1 MDDVM
6 THGLPNASDADLL
19 GANVM
24 DYARLYR
31 SGAVKPSSAMQRSL
45 AAVKAFELQGQR
57 IFSFIDENDVMRQA
71 RASDNRFAQGQP
83 LSIFDGV
90 PISIKDFIH
99 VKGYTILSGK
109 DPSKNWTSSV
119 AVADDP
125 IVSRFRDLGAIIFGL
140 TVMTEGGMGNFG
152 YNIHYQG
159 CHNPYSSEH
168 FPGGSS
174 SGAVASVAS
183 GIVPVAIGVDAGGSI
198 RTPSG
203 LSGVHGLAA
212 TYGRVSASPSLVGR
226 VLLKFGPMA
235 RTAADLAL
243 AHLVLSGPTD
253 ISDNDYYRV
262 MYDGNIR
269 GPPPPQLNQFSDI
282 DDLRDVRIGVFDEWS
297 KDSSEEVYA
306 ANRRALDFFV
316 SRGATLVPITI
327 PHLRWQALSHVL
339 RLNVDFALNWDS
351 IASQRLL
358 DLEPSTRISYGL
370 GSVVSA
376 LELAAID
383 RFRAWSFEYI
393 EDLFKH
399 HNLSAIAT
407 PTAPIL
413 APRLTDAEKSFGI
426 SDSATSVALLRYVF
440 LSNNLG
446 LPSTSVPIGFGTAP
460 DTGASLPIGMQLVS
474 WHWREDVLLRL
485 AHAVDHGLRSNS
497 TGHLRQP
504 PLYVNPLQ
512 A

>member
-1 MDDVM
+1 MNDIMSQGLTNVSDV
-6 THGLPNASDADLL
+6 DLL

-31 SGAVKPSSAMQRSL
+31 SGAVQPSRAMQRSL

-57 IFSFIDENDVMRQA
+57 MFSFIDEGDVMRQA
-71 RASDNRFAQGQP
+71 KASDERFAEGKP
-83 LSIFDGV
+83 LSVFDGV

-99 VKGYTILSGK
+99 VKGYNILSGR
-109 DPSKNWTSSV
+109 DPSRNWTSIV

-140 TVMTEGGMGNFG
+140 TVMTEGGMGNLG

-159 CHNPYSSEH
+159 CYNPYSSEH

-212 TYGRVSASPSLVGR
+212 TYGRVSASPSIVGR
-226 VLLKFGPMA
+226 VLIKFGPMA
-235 RTAADLAL
+235 RTAVDLAL
-243 AHLVLSGPTD
+243 AHMVLSAPTD
-253 ISDNDYYRV
+253 VSETDFYRV
-262 MYDGNIR
+262 MYDGNNK
-269 GPPPPQLNQFSDI
+269 GPPSAQLNEFSMI
-282 DDLRDVRIGVFDEWS
+282 DDLTGVRIGVFDDWS
-297 KDSSEEVYA
+297 RDSSDEVYQ
-306 ANRRALDFFV
+306 ANRQALDFLA
-316 SRGATLVPITI
+316 SRGATLVPVTI

-339 RLNVDFALNWDS
+339 RLNVDFALNWDA
-351 IASQRLL
+351 IASKGLL
-358 DLEPSTRISYGL
+358 ALEPSTRISYGL

-383 RFRAWSFEYI
+383 RFKAWSFHYI
-393 EDLFKH
+393 KELFGH
-399 HNLSAIAT
+399 HNLSVIAT
-407 PTAPIL
+407 PTSPIL
-413 APRLTDAEKSFGI
+413 APRLTVAEKSFGL
-426 SDSATSVALLRYVF
+426 SDSAVSVALLRYVF
-440 LSNNLG
+440 LANNLG
-446 LPSTSVPIGFGTAP
+446 LPSASVPIGFGKCP
-460 DTGASLPIGMQLVS
+460 DTGANLPIGMLLNA

-485 AHAVDHGLRSNS
+485 AHAIDSGFRKNL
-497 TGHLRQP
+497 TGKFQYP
-504 PLYVNPLQ
+504 PLFSNPLKG
-512 A
+512 